1 MCALRMF
8 RRSGLFDNHSRIFD
22 PHPFRYNCSNAEGC
36 VFPAPNPFGNDDKS
50 LAVTD

>member
-8 RRSGLFDNHSRIFD
+8 RRCGLLDNNSRIFE
-22 PHPFRYNCSNAEGC
+22 PYSFRYNCSNAEGY
-36 VFPAPNPFGNDDKS
+36 VFLAPNPFGNNDKS